1 YDGWVSEVISP
12 LREFIDGPIN
22 PRDYYLDLQEIS
34 ESSGGSIIYVARLAE
49 SNREHLR
56 LPRRVKEKDH
66 SDVISRRTTFVA
78 IKSIPIMPTGSSK
91 LAELLRE
98 LCFMRDLS
106 SDHLVGMDA
115 LYLDPIDDA
124 LWIRMELMTRSLSSV
139 VQLNSEGLV
148 LADRQISACTRD
160 ILYALEYLRN
170 NRISYRNLRSDDVLI
185 NPEGVLKL
193 SWDAVSNFHTNDD
206 VPTDDPPD
214 PGSSEVFN
222 LKASLDISLNHD
234 VGSIGAIVWE
244 MAEGKRPSIGSR
256 NISEAWPPLATL
268 ASRTPQFH
276 QFLRTCFEPTF
287 GRRDYKQLLET
298 PFIQQ
303 ACERSALAQLL
314 LQCTA
319 FEGRFRDNRCEGR

>member
-1 YDGWVSEVISP
+1 LLTSVDGEHLREDSGDTDDSSTISTTSSISDFSDLHYDGWVSEVISP

-160 ILYALEYLRN
+160 VGPIYRPRN
-170 NRISYRNLRSDDVLI
+170 RTDRRHRYYMLSNTSATIAFRTETSAQTTCSLI
-185 NPEGVLKL
+185 PKG
-193 SWDAVSNFHTNDD
+193 
-206 VPTDDPPD
+206 
-214 PGSSEVFN
+214 
-222 LKASLDISLNHD
+222 
-234 VGSIGAIVWE
+234 
-244 MAEGKRPSIGSR
+244 
-256 NISEAWPPLATL
+256 
-268 ASRTPQFH
+268 
-276 QFLRTCFEPTF
+276 C
-287 GRRDYKQLLET
+287 
-298 PFIQQ
+298 
-303 ACERSALAQLL
+303 
-314 LQCTA
+314 
-319 FEGRFRDNRCEGR
+319 